1 MTFLFLTSQ
10 IITNREPLRPF
21 KENYLNPNNPYS
33 QIDRLYYQGRFSEAS
48 NLYEKELQRAYTDEQ
63 KFRVLSGI
71 AWSYIGINRFL
82 EAGDFFEKASV
93 LAKTPEQQLEI
104 KIGLAFVWFFH
115 RKFDRAIQNIELAK
129 SLYITNKEGLAELNF
144 LEGAIY
150 WESGDRTKAEQKF
163 NEVFNNYPNTRWGQ
177 KSFLVLARAYLQS
190 GEQEKAIEYLNK
202 VIEKAKDEEV
212 VGQASLILYDIYM
225 NSNRVDD
232 AIEALTKV
240 IDNAPNSEIS
250 KQAEARIAQ
259 IAEQYRSRLITN
271 ENLLRKSRTAAIF
284 ILYNPGIRA
293 YQNKDYFTA
302 KPLLEK
308 FIEFYPDDTLAQ
320 KVAILLSAIYID
332 EKDYR
337 SAINVLKKVNLNNLD
352 RDNQELAFYFLANAY
367 LGISDFSNSANY
379 YSKLLNSQ
387 KFSKEA
393 EQKLI
398 TILNQ
403 YPEYVNYLPSNH
415 PLYSRI
421 SAIASL
427 KSGDTI
433 SAINNLERY
442 LINNPNDSIVLLSII
457 DLGYK
462 KKDYN
467 RTLKYAKQYISKGYK
482 SDRDIILYM
491 AGVSAY
497 YLNYPGEALEYWD
510 ELLANYPN
518 SQFYDKALSVS
529 KMLLSDKPELFSLNI
544 KSPALLKEK
553 EYQKIYDLY
562 KRGSYNEVIN
572 LLANDNS
579 DQALLLKAQ
588 SYLKMKDYQNAYIN
602 ASKITK
608 ETPEIAFIKAEA
620 LLGMN
625 KLKDAYNYY
634 KKAAESQN
642 PQIQSISQARIQQL
656 EAGGIR

>member
-1 MTFLFLTSQ
+1 MLSLFLINQ
-10 IITNREPLRPF
+10 IITNKEPLRPF

-33 QIDRLYYQGRFSEAS
+33 QIDRLYYQGKFSDAS

-63 KFRVLSGI
+63 RFRVLSGI

-82 EAGDFFEKASV
+82 EASDYFEKASV

-115 RKFDRAIQNIELAK
+115 KKFDRAIQNIELAK
-129 SLYITNKEGLAELNF
+129 SLYITNKEGLAQLNF
-144 LEGAIY
+144 LEAAVY
-150 WESGDRTKAEQKF
+150 WESGDRAKAEQKF
-163 NEVFNNYPNTRWGQ
+163 NEVFNNYPNTIWGQ

-240 IDNAPNSEIS
+240 IENAPNSEIS

-271 ENLLRKSRTAAIF
+271 DKLLKNSRTAAIF
-284 ILYNPGIRA
+284 ILYNPAVRA

-302 KPLLEK
+302 KPLFEK
-308 FIEFYPDDTLAQ
+308 FIEFYPNDTLSQ
-320 KVAILLSAIYID
+320 RVAIQLSAIYID
-332 EKDYR
+332 EKNYQG
-337 SAINVLKKVNLNNLD
+337 AINVLKKVNLNNLD
-352 RDNQELAFYFLANAY
+352 KDNQEIAYYFLATAY
-367 LGISDFSNSANY
+367 FGISDFSNSANY

-398 TILNQ
+398 AILNQ
-403 YPEYVNYLPSNH
+403 YPEYVNYLPTSH
-415 PLYSRI
+415 PLYNRI

-433 SAINNLERY
+433 SAINNLEKF
-442 LINNPNDSIVLLSII
+442 LNSNPNDSVVLASII
-457 DLGYK
+457 DLAYK

-467 RTLKYAKQYISKGYK
+467 KALKYAKQYISKGYK
-482 SDRDIILYM
+482 ADRDIILYI
-491 AGVSAY
+491 AGVSAF

-518 SQFYDKALSVS
+518 SDLYNKALYFS

-544 KSPALLKEK
+544 KSQALLKEK

-562 KRGSYNEVIN
+562 KRGLYKEVIN
-572 LLANDNS
+572 SLANDNS
-579 DQALLLKAQ
+579 DQALIFKAQ
-588 SYLKMKDYQNAYIN
+588 SYLNLRDYQNAYTT
-602 ASKITK
+602 ASKISK

-634 KKAAESQN
+634 KKALESQN
-642 PQIQSISQARIQQL
+642 PQIQNISQTRIQQL
-656 EAGGIR
+656 EASGIR